1 MLSFKVE
8 SDHVTHSLTPNPQ
21 GAGVASRTLTQP
33 RGLTP
38 KVLEEVAVAGF
49 PRNASAIAWHL
60 LFLPVTVVPL
70 FRGVLDF
77 LFFLCNISEI
87 YTCLKLTHILSS
99 PTPPLPRET

>member
-8 SDHVTHSLTPNPQ
+8 SDHVTHSLTPNPP
-21 GAGVASRTLTQP
+21 GAGIASRTLTQP

-60 LFLPVTVVPL
+60 LFLPVTVPL
-70 FRGVLDF
+70 FRVVPDF
-77 LFFLCNISEI
+77 LFF
-87 YTCLKLTHILSS
+87 YV
-99 PTPPLPRET
+99 